1 MDRARGSSAEAT
13 GENPPKSANESHIL
27 IVDDEK
33 SIVELLCIV
42 LEDEGF
48 HVTGEVRI
56 SGAVRSIKDEHP
68 DVILADVMMPG
79 MTGPELADA
88 ALQMDP
94 NIRVILM
101 TAALDSNPDGR
112 YPLLAK
118 PFDLKTVVDMVN
130 VQLHAS

>member
-1 MDRARGSSAEAT
+1 MDQVRGSSGEAA
-13 GENPPKSANESHIL
+13 GASPLDSANGSHIL
-27 IVDDEK
+27 VVDDEK
-33 SIVELLCIV
+33 SIVELLCIL

-56 SGAVRSIKDEHP
+56 SGAVRSIKDERP

-79 MTGPELADA
+79 MSGHELADA
-88 ALQMDP
+88 ALKFDP

-101 TAALDSNPDGR
+101 TAAVDIAPDGH

-130 VQLHAS
+130 EELHAS